1 MGDNVVERVLVVA
14 LPAAFLGSFAV
25 GWFST
30 PLSVGVGDWD
40 QMFSD
45 AWVSVQAFLERGRPP
60 LWSIQISGG
69 APLAANPQSLSFSPL
84 LLVPAALGPI
94 VGLKVLSALLIGA
107 GFIGCYHL
115 GRRWIGDSLG
125 AAAFAFVFVF
135 SGYFAIHFRAG
146 HFPWAFFYVVPWILL
161 FADRLLFESV
171 PTYWSSVGLLVS
183 LVVLFS
189 GPVYQALVFLFL
201 PVGAIYGFVSRRD
214 IGLIRAGYLLL
225 LILCALLITMPR
237 WIAIVDWQVRTPR
250 YVPGH
255 GGMPL
260 LEMGQMLFM
269 PIEDYNF
276 RVLWGGSGLWEYWS
290 YAGMVAGLVALASIR
305 VRARWRQLA
314 RGFIIAGLI
323 LAWRGPWG
331 SLLEWI
337 SPYLPIAPSV
347 RVYSRFLVLVVLGI
361 ALLAGGGLATLRQ
374 HATTRGLFWAPTL
387 LVIAMAADYYI
398 VVHPIWSRVFSLRPD
413 EAYSDWGLSLRDPP
427 YSVVRSAPFT
437 LESANAGGE
446 FNSRML
452 PLLMGGAVVANAYA
466 TLNGVPWMERRD
478 GKVVESLPEDAYKLT
493 NHNLEF
499 WGDFT
504 PGQEIAINL
513 HFVKA
518 YWKVDDPKVARIY
531 DDDGPIRLQILEPCH
546 HVRITMRSGW
556 ESAGWAAAGIGF
568 LLAAVAPWRFT
579 SRS

>member
-1 MGDNVVERVLVVA
+1 
-14 LPAAFLGSFAV
+14 
-25 GWFST
+25 
-30 PLSVGVGDWD
+30 
-40 QMFSD
+40 MFY
-45 AWVSVQAFLERGRPP
+45 
-60 LWSIQISGG
+60 
-69 APLAANPQSLSFSPL
+69 
-84 LLVPAALGPI
+84 LVPW
-94 VGLKVLSALLIGA
+94 V
-107 GFIGCYHL
+107 
-115 GRRWIGDSLG
+115 
-125 AAAFAFVFVF
+125 
-135 SGYFAIHFRAG
+135 
-146 HFPWAFFYVVPWILL
+146 LL
-161 FADRLLFESV
+161 FADRCLFDPAAGLQVSL
-171 PTYWSSVGLLVS
+171 GLLAT
-183 LVVLFS
+183 LVLLFS
-189 GPVYQALVFLFL
+189 GSVYHPLVFFL
-201 PVGAIYGFVSRRD
+201 VPVTVVYAAVGCREAPWCSIRRV
-214 IGLIRAGYLLL
+214 LLL
-225 LILCALLITMPR
+225 VLSAVLITMPR
-237 WIAIVDWQVRTPR
+237 WLAIVDWQRRFPR

-260 LEMGQMLFM
+260 LKMGEMLFTS
-269 PIEDYNF
+269 IEDYNL
-276 RVLWGGSGLWEYWS
+276 RVPWGGSGLWEYWS

-331 SLLEWI
+331 SLLEWV

-398 VVHPIWSRVFSLRPD
+398 VVQPIWSRVFSLRPD
-413 EAYSDWGLSLRDPP
+413 EAYADWGLSLRDPP

-437 LESANAGGE
+437 LESGNAGGE

-452 PLLMGGAVVANAYA
+452 PLLMGGAVVGNAYA
-466 TLNGVPWMERRD
+466 TLNGVPWMERGD
-478 GKVVESLPEDAYKLT
+478 GKVVESLPEDAYQLT

-513 HFVKA
+513 HFVEA
-518 YWKVDDPKVARIY
+518 YWKVDDRKVARIY
-531 DDDGPIRLQILEPCH
+531 DDDGMIRLQILEPCH